1 MIYVGG
7 LISAAVGVALVD
19 ILLSS
24 WDAINILIESGVS
37 MDLECIWEQ
46 YITIA
51 FQQVRVRCYYHADGG
66 SYGPFIWHF
75 SNV

>member
-1 MIYVGG
+1 MHTGWQSLTWVAGATVIYVGG
-7 LISAAVGVALVD
+7 LIAAAVGVALVD

-51 FQQVRVRCYYHADGG
+51 FQQVR
-66 SYGPFIWHF
+66 
-75 SNV
+75 